1 MKPPI
6 TIAMLLTLAVSSPL
20 VHALGVGEAKV
31 GSALN
36 APLDASIPLVDAQQY
51 SPETLSV
58 TLGKRSAYA
67 SAGLEWSDVI
77 ANVNATLQ
85 GQPPTIRL
93 TSSQPVDAPW
103 LDLLLVIE
111 SPSGRHAHEVTLL
124 FDPADYEAE
133 GTQASQTASQS
144 LSQPQSQLQSQPQ
157 ASNRVNTESRAES
170 SRTEAS
176 RADVS
181 RNAVNAEANHPA
193 YVNSGDTLWSVAER
207 LKPEQASVQQMMVAL
222 LEANPEVF
230 TSGNINAM
238 RAGFRLDVPTDAH
251 VMRRSAAASADAI
264 DAMNAAWRNRDN
276 GLATVALPDLE
287 TAANPDEDTPAEQET
302 EASDSPE
309 PGIADAAIVSAEAVS
324 PNAEVVNPS
333 GEAGTLAAQL
343 EQSQAML
350 AQLVEEREQMRG
362 ELDALRSE
370 VSELTEAL
378 ASQGRVSSSASNDVA
393 QEQETIRDADGESS
407 TEDGGAEER
416 VSSAEDSQGTQ
427 IEEAETPASASSA
440 GQTGG
445 FPSLPALM
453 ENYRWT
459 LITAGLALLLVLLL
473 MIRRRQAREWEDVD
487 QATISEPSVVPN
499 NHASATP
506 PGGATQES
514 APTQE
519 TSSAQTPKASSFTAV
534 EEELETEDEL
544 ETDPFS
550 EPSPT
555 IYAAQEDYAKRDASE
570 ASEPE
575 DSNPEFDAFEIDE
588 PLEWE
593 ADDDEDLGRSQAA
606 GLASQRSATSQGS
619 SETEVASQTERE
631 MEPENEP
638 ETETESKTEVLSEPL
653 EPSSS
658 EQDTPSDSRFIDYQ
672 PPSLS
677 AEPAAPREETPMQ
690 PTVEFEPVEAEEP
703 QGVGKAEEKGKSP
716 ADNVADERQ
725 KATKTNSDSPL
736 GEGWEIEEV
745 AFKVPGRD
753 NARSS

>member
-1 MKPPI
+1 MKPSI
-6 TIAMLLTLAVSSPL
+6 TLAMLLSLAVSSPL
-20 VHALGVGEAKV
+20 VHALGVGEAEV

-51 SPETLSV
+51 SPEMLSV
-58 TLGKRSAYA
+58 SLAQRSAYA

-133 GTQASQTASQS
+133 GSQSSQAASQS
-144 LSQPQSQLQSQPQ
+144 QS
-157 ASNRVNTESRAES
+157 SNRVNTESRAEP
-170 SRTEAS
+170 SRNETS
-176 RADVS
+176 RADIS
-181 RNAVNAEANHPA
+181 RNAVNADVNHPA

-230 TSGNINAM
+230 PSGNINAM

-251 VMRRSAAASADAI
+251 VMRRSAAVSADAI

-276 GLATVALPDLE
+276 GLALVALPDLE
-287 TAANPDEDTPAEQET
+287 TATNPDEGTPAQQQAGT
-302 EASDSPE
+302 SDSAE
-309 PGIADAAIVSAEAVS
+309 PGIADSAIASAEAVS
-324 PNAEVVNPS
+324 PSAEVVNTS
-333 GEAGTLAAQL
+333 DEAGTLAAQL

-350 AQLVEEREQMRG
+350 AQLIEEREQMRG

-370 VSELTEAL
+370 VSELNQAL
-378 ASQGRVSSSASNDVA
+378 ASQERVDPSVASDVV
-393 QEQETIRDADGESS
+393 QEQETVRDAEVDSS
-407 TEDGGAEER
+407 TGARSAAERGTEER
-416 VSSAEDSQGTQ
+416 VVLAEDTQDTQDTQ
-427 IEEAETPASASSA
+427 IEEAETHASASSA
-440 GQTGG
+440 GGAGG

-459 LITAGLALLLVLLL
+459 LITAGLALLLVLLML
-473 MIRRRQAREWEDVD
+473 IRRRQAREWESVD

-499 NHASATP
+499 NHASAAP

-519 TSSAQTPKASSFTAV
+519 TSNAQNPQASSFTAV
-534 EEELETEDEL
+534 EEELETEEL

-555 IYAAQEDYAKRDASE
+555 IYAAQEVYAKNAASE

-575 DSNPEFDAFEIDE
+575 DSNPELDAFETDE

-593 ADDDEDLGRSQAA
+593 ADDDEDLDRSQAA
-606 GLASQRSATSQGS
+606 GLASQRSAASQDS
-619 SETEVASQTERE
+619 SETEDAPETERE
-631 MEPENEP
+631 MEPETEP
-638 ETETESKTEVLSEPL
+638 ETESKTEVLSEPL

-690 PTVEFEPVEAEEP
+690 PTVEFEPVETEEP
-703 QGVGKAEEKGKSP
+703 QGAEDGEKKEKLL

-725 KATKTNSDSPL
+725 KATKTDSDSPL